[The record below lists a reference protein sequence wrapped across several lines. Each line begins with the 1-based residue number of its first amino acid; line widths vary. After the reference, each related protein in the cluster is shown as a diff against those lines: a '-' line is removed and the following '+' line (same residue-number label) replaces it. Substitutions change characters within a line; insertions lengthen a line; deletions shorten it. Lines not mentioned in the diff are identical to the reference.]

1 MGTHTPLL
9 ITLLEMLYN
18 HYHHEVC
25 QRLCLLKSLLA
36 IPASHSLLLCCPL
49 QGTGDASVASVLFQS
64 VLLPLAAA
72 GALLFVLVKNGRTMV
87 DRPQLRPE
95 LCQPWGMRP
104 AEHEPEPSSAEKV
117 VEMQPAPAAK
127 PAKE

>member
-1 MGTHTPLL
+1 
-9 ITLLEMLYN
+9 MLYSN
-18 HYHHEVC
+18 PHHEAC

-36 IPASHSLLLCCPL
+36 IPANRSLLERCPL
-49 QGTGDASVASVLFQS
+49 QGTGDASALAVLFQS
-64 VLLPLAAA
+64 VLLPLAVA

-95 LCQPWGMRP
+95 LCQPWGVSP
-104 AEHEPEPSSAEKV
+104 AEHKPEPSSADKQ
-117 VEMQPAPAAK
+117 VEMQPAAAAK